1 MRFRFLPLCLC
12 ALALLM
18 FSAGCGPYDASTFT
32 AEIDEPNYRRGK
44 DLLRQG
50 RNQEAL
56 ASFLKVVDARGDD
69 APESH
74 LEIGILYQQHIK
86 DPIAAIY
93 HYRKFR
99 ELKRNSPQSDLVRQR
114 IDAATREFARTLPA
128 QPLDNQMERVD
139 LLDRIDQLQRD
150 NLLLKDQLASGR
162 TQFSNTSRS
171 PAVSNVTP
179 PPPLSNPVSEP
190 SETLA
195 PLAINP
201 AESPIAESE
210 SPPPELVVASVPT
223 PTPAPAPAPVPVP
236 STPTVSLRPAPAR
249 TTAASAVPA
258 GGKRYVVQKGDSL
271 FSISKRFYGTATNA
285 RVQSIMQAN
294 RSVLPTAAALK
305 PGLTLVIP

>member
-1 MRFRFLPLCLC
+1 MRFRFISLCLC
-12 ALALLM
+12 ALAALL
-18 FSAGCGPYDASTFT
+18 FSAGCGRYDSSPFT

-128 QPLDNQMERVD
+128 QPLDNQMEKID
-139 LLDRIDQLQRD
+139 LLDRLDQLQRE
-150 NLLLKDQLASGR
+150 NLQLKDQLLGVR
-162 TQFSNTSRS
+162 TQAVNNPRTSAS
-171 PAVSNVTP
+171 S
-179 PPPLSNPVSEP
+179 PVSTASASPSLGAVAEP
-190 SETLA
+190 SDGLA

-201 AESPIAESE
+201 AESPVAAAE
-210 SPPPELVVASVPT
+210 
-223 PTPAPAPAPVPVP
+223 TPAPEPVVSAPAPLA
-236 STPTVSLRPAPAR
+236 PTVSLRPPARSAAPA
-249 TTAASAVPA
+249 AATPPPAVSA
-258 GGKRYVVQKGDSL
+258 GGKRYLVQKGDSL
-271 FSISKRFYGTATNA
+271 YSIAKRHYGTATNA
-285 RVQSIMQAN
+285 RVQAILQAN
-294 RSVLPTAAALK
+294 RSVLPNAAALH
-305 PGLTLVIP
+305 PGLTLVLP

>member
-1 MRFRFLPLCLC
+1 MRFRFFSLCLC
-12 ALALLM
+12 TLAALL
-18 FSAGCGPYDASTFT
+18 FSAGCGRYDASPFT

-56 ASFLKVVDARGDD
+56 ASFLKVVDMRGDE

-93 HYRKFR
+93 HYRRFR

-128 QPLDNQMERVD
+128 QPLDNQMEKID
-139 LLDRIDQLQRD
+139 LLDRVDQLQRE
-150 NLLLKDQLASGR
+150 NLQLKDQLLGVR
-162 TQFSNTSRS
+162 TQAVATSRNALS
-171 PAVSNVTP
+171 PLASSAP
-179 PPPLSNPVSEP
+179 LPPLGSVAEP
-190 SETLA
+190 SDGIE

-201 AESPIAESE
+201 AESPIIVEAPAAETV
-210 SPPPELVVASVPT
+210 VVAATPAPVAVVPMVT
-223 PTPAPAPAPVPVP
+223 LKASRSAGPAPAP
-236 STPTVSLRPAPAR
+236 S
-249 TTAASAVPA
+249 VPA
-258 GGKRYVVQKGDSL
+258 SGRRYLVQKGDSL
-271 FSISKRFYGTATNA
+271 YSIAKRFYGSANNA
-285 RVQSIMQAN
+285 RVQSILQAN
-294 RSVLPTAAALK
+294 RSVLPNSAALR

>member
-1 MRFRFLPLCLC
+1 MRFRFFSLCLC
-12 ALALLM
+12 ALAALL
-18 FSAGCGPYDASTFT
+18 FSAGCGRYDASPFT

-128 QPLDNQMERVD
+128 QPLDNQMEKID
-139 LLDRIDQLQRD
+139 LLDRLDQLQRE
-150 NLLLKDQLASGR
+150 NLQLKDQLVGLR
-162 TQFSNTSRS
+162 TQAVTTSRLSGS
-171 PAVSNVTP
+171 PLGSTPFASMPGAVP
-179 PPPLSNPVSEP
+179 EP
-190 SETLA
+190 SDGLA

-201 AESPIAESE
+201 AESPISDDAPSAEI
-210 SPPPELVVASVPT
+210 VIAAPT
-223 PTPAPAPAPVPVP
+223 PKPVPVAP
-236 STPTVSLRPAPAR
+236 TPTVSLRAPTRSTPAP
-249 TTAASAVPA
+249 TTPSPSVPPV
-258 GGKRYVVQKGDSL
+258 GRRYLVQKGDSL
-271 FSISKRFYGTATNA
+271 YSIAKRFYGSPTNA
-285 RVQSIMQAN
+285 RVQAILQAN
-294 RSVLPTAAALK
+294 RSVLPNAAALQ
-305 PGLTLVIP
+305 PGLTLVIPQ

>member
-1 MRFRFLPLCLC
+1 MRFRFFSLCLC
-12 ALALLM
+12 ALAALL
-18 FSAGCGPYDASTFT
+18 FSAGCGRYDASPFT

-56 ASFLKVVDARGDD
+56 ASFLKVVDMRGDE

-93 HYRKFR
+93 HYRRFR

-128 QPLDNQMERVD
+128 QPLDNQMEKID
-139 LLDRIDQLQRD
+139 LLDRVDQLQRE
-150 NLLLKDQLASGR
+150 NLQLKDQLLGVR
-162 TQFSNTSRS
+162 TQAVNTSRS
-171 PAVSNVTP
+171 ALSPLTSSVSA
-179 PPPLSNPVSEP
+179 PPLGSVAEP
-190 SETLA
+190 NDALA

-201 AESPIAESE
+201 AESPISAEAPAAE
-210 SPPPELVVASVPT
+210 PVVVAVAPKPVAVTVAPT
-223 PTPAPAPAPVPVP
+223 VSLRASRPAVPAPAPAVPV
-236 STPTVSLRPAPAR
+236 SGR
-249 TTAASAVPA
+249 
-258 GGKRYVVQKGDSL
+258 RYVVQKGDSL
-271 FSISKRFYGTATNA
+271 YSIAKRFYGSANNA
-285 RVQSIMQAN
+285 RVQSILQAN
-294 RSVLPTAAALK
+294 RSVLPNAAALH